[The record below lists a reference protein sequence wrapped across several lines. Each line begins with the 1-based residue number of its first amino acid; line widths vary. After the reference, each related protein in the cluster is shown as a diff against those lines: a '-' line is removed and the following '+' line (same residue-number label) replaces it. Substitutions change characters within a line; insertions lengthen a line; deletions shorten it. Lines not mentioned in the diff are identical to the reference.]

1 VRPVAGWRRAGAA
14 LLWLAAAL
22 PAAGQEVQAG
32 AQPGEDA
39 ARVQYLTRSVFHLGA
54 ERLAE
59 ADPRFRWDAHFGGE
73 IDFVDYGVGR
83 FTFLADYQV
92 LLGHEI
98 RAFDPNQSNYVLR
111 GQSSL
116 RFGPTEVAA
125 VFYHQSRH
133 LSDRA
138 KQDPID
144 WNSVGVQVRRGV
156 DGAGSRVEGR
166 VDARTVI
173 QKSLIDYTWELE
185 AAVRGDRA
193 LRPGVGLIGEAGIRF
208 VGVDGGRDR
217 GRQTGYRVEGGVR
230 LEGYGAAVELFLAGE
245 RRIDPSPLE
254 AGTASWV
261 AAGFRLLSAP

>member
-1 VRPVAGWRRAGAA
+1 M
-14 LLWLAAAL
+14 
-22 PAAGQEVQAG
+22 
-32 AQPGEDA
+32 
-39 ARVQYLTRSVFHLGA
+39 
-54 ERLAE
+54 AE

-92 LLGHEI
+92 LLGHQI
-98 RAFDPNQSNYVLR
+98 RAFDPNQGNYLLR

-138 KQDPID
+138 KQDAID
-144 WNSVGVQVRRGV
+144 WNSVGVQVRRGAG
-156 DGAGSRVEGR
+156 GAGSRVEGR
-166 VDARTVI
+166 VDARRVI
-173 QKSLIDYTWELE
+173 QKSLVDYTWELD

-193 LRPGVGLIGEAGIRF
+193 LRPDVGLLAEVALH
-208 VGVDGGRDR
+208 VKGVDGGRDR
-217 GRQTGYRVEGGVR
+217 GGQTGYRVEGGVR
-230 LEGYGAAVELFLAGE
+230 FEGHGAAVELFVAGE